1 MKGLFVVLSSFPNYF
16 EFGTTELNS
25 TFYHE
30 TIACVASVSVGLSAG
45 LEHFSLF
52 ERAIFGASAK
62 SALISVALVPIFA
75 PPKSETS
82 NGRKS
87 LWKRQPRNQVFS
99 SRSLDSTWCEMS
111 WRHRMRSYHEISRQ
125 VVWARRKRL
134 GTRPLSPHCRVKLIW
149 VWHGSSATFGT
160 GRRHAIFP

>member
-30 TIACVASVSVGLSAG
+30 TIACVASVSVGLSTG

-52 ERAIFGASAK
+52 ERAKFGASAK
-62 SALISVALVPIFA
+62 SALIALISVALAPIFA

-87 LWKRQPRNQVFS
+87 LWKRQPR
-99 SRSLDSTWCEMS
+99 T
-111 WRHRMRSYHEISRQ
+111 
-125 VVWARRKRL
+125 
-134 GTRPLSPHCRVKLIW
+134 
-149 VWHGSSATFGT
+149 
-160 GRRHAIFP
+160 